1 VIGLGVAACLVSHRS
16 FSLLQPFFRTSLQA
30 ELVRAEHR
38 ESEEDTYCSLC
49 SPMKAGVCTLAIVAL
64 SLGLVVALPQLEGSP
79 DDPPPPA
86 CPKSTPPPSGHNKC
100 PLKAPSDPEFES
112 ICHPGATG
120 HAGGAENPAYR
131 CPNVSYT
138 EGVFRCACCGAPLFY
153 AKAKFQPQGDG
164 WPAFHGNSSNV
175 NSTVCT
181 PGGTEVVCS
190 KCGSHL
196 GDYFAAGVQ
205 SSYSYYCIDGVCL
218 LPPGAEA
225 GKVCEPAP
233 ALPTPSKAEAYS
245 ALRALMREK
254 GAAAVLGQ
262 IDNHDDH

>member
-1 VIGLGVAACLVSHRS
+1 LSRYVTRARQATRAARRIRLTDA
-16 FSLLQPFFRTSLQA
+16 RTS
-30 ELVRAEHR
+30 H
-38 ESEEDTYCSLC
+38 
-49 SPMKAGVCTLAIVAL
+49 I
-64 SLGLVVALPQLEGSP
+64 
-79 DDPPPPA
+79 
-86 CPKSTPPPSGHNKC
+86 
-100 PLKAPSDPEFES
+100 LKACFD
-112 ICHPGATG
+112 
-120 HAGGAENPAYR
+120 
-131 CPNVSYT
+131 
-138 EGVFRCACCGAPLFY
+138 AP
-153 AKAKFQPQGDG
+153 AKFQPQGDG